1 MLAYVYLLKGQTSNA
16 SSRKYSFPFPQ
27 ANSTSCRSW
36 VLEGLEQLSRRPSRA
51 LQPSYGRIFLFAHFA
66 HVYLQTVPGAK
77 KDRAQTLSLQFVQ
90 SLNACRTYFLSWW
103 SYVDDSAGDN
113 ADEGMNLGD
122 EKRAPVGKE
131 WGPNRHGH

>member
-1 MLAYVYLLKGQTSNA
+1 M
-16 SSRKYSFPFPQ
+16 
-27 ANSTSCRSW
+27 
-36 VLEGLEQLSRRPSRA
+36 
-51 LQPSYGRIFLFAHFA
+51 
-66 HVYLQTVPGAK
+66 YLQTVLGAK

-90 SLNACRTYFLSWW
+90 TLNVYKACRTYFLSWW